1 MSTQSEKKQGK
12 FTLELPKKGNG
23 PEVWSVELK
32 ELTEDLYIAVSQLMR
47 KQGKELDAMRFLLR
61 NLHVGGDNVEDVC
74 RDWEA
79 VYASAEQI
87 MSLLPQAQGRLK
99 KN

>member
-12 FTLELPKKGNG
+12 FTLELPKNGDG
-23 PEVWSVELK
+23 PEVWTVELK
-32 ELTEDLYIAVSQLMR
+32 ALPEDIYIAASSLFR
-47 KQGKELDAMRFLLR
+47 KEKDMEGMRFLLR
-61 NLHVGGDNVEDVC
+61 NLAVGGDDIEEVC
-74 RDWEA
+74 KDWRA

-87 MSLLPQAQGRLK
+87 MALLPQAQGRLK

>member
-1 MSTQSEKKQGK
+1 METKSKDAGA
-12 FTLELPKKGNG
+12 FTLELPKDGSG
-23 PEVWSVELK
+23 PENWTINLK
-32 ELTEDLYIAVSQLMR
+32 DIPEDIYIAASSLFR
-47 KQGKELDAMRFLLR
+47 KEGKELQGMRFILR
-61 NLHVGGDNVEDVC
+61 NLFVGGDDINTVC
-74 RDWEA
+74 KDWKA